1 MVRIA
6 RREGLQ
12 SPSFLLVNEEQ
23 VPPNKVVV
31 MPDRQAPVYSKIVSE
46 VSEERFEPVGIGG
59 YCGVVNI
66 FEHIGQGASD
76 VGVGSPDVIMRVIDL
91 SGFPVERLV
100 HEELLEVLMP
110 SVELTDPIQTV
121 VVRADVADLTDE
133 PTELDACG
141 ASGMSGKPC
150 QALALDVNDAALS
163 WDLRT
168 GISNGPREAV
178 RAIRSKAGYPDAELL
193 EEFQIADDLV
203 LILFRGKA
211 VMDRGLAVRI
221 PIDDQAAAL
230 PEPDPV
236 GEQMN
241 GPTVRDHARRRL
253 LETFG
258 EPTAQLALA
267 VSGSGGDVLYRL
279 LSEHPFAEPCGPVR

>member
-1 MVRIA
+1 M
-6 RREGLQ
+6 
-12 SPSFLLVNEEQ
+12 
-23 VPPNKVVV
+23 
-31 MPDRQAPVYSKIVSE
+31 
-46 VSEERFEPVGIGG
+46 
-59 YCGVVNI
+59 
-66 FEHIGQGASD
+66 
-76 VGVGSPDVIMRVIDL
+76 GVGPPDVIMRVIEL

-110 SVELTDPIQTV
+110 SVELTDPIQPV

-133 PTELDACG
+133 PTEPDACG
-141 ASGMSGKPC
+141 ASGMLGEPC
-150 QALALDVNDAALS
+150 QALALDVYDAALP
-163 WDLRT
+163 WDLRI
-168 GISNGPREAV
+168 GISDGPREAV
-178 RAIRSKAGYPDAELL
+178 RAIRSKTGYPDAEFL

-241 GPTVRDHARRRL
+241 RPAVRNHARRRL
-253 LETFG
+253 LETFRK
-258 EPTAQLALA
+258 PTAQLALA
-267 VSGSGGDVLYRL
+267 VSGCRGDVLYRL